1 MINVL
6 YITSTLKRS
15 GPSNQLFNIINNL
28 DKSKYKPLVLTLSP
42 EESDT
47 LISKYEKNNIRVI
60 SLGLSRIK
68 GLLYS
73 VYKVKKVIVD
83 ENIDIV
89 HTQGLRADIISSKIN
104 LDIIKFATIRNY
116 PQLDFVMT
124 YGVLKGKLFTYFQ
137 VKSLRKLHKCVGVSN
152 AVADNLTKNFGLSN
166 VVSILNGVDSDHY
179 KPLCTEDR
187 TELQEKLNIDDK
199 RINIFTTLGS
209 DERKNSEIVAK
220 ACAMLKDDPRFY
232 FIFAGEGKQS
242 SICKSI
248 THDNNSRYVG
258 RVTNVAEYL
267 KSTDLFVSASRA
279 EGMPNAVLEALST
292 DLPCILSD
300 IPPHIELK
308 KIASD
313 FVEVFNIDSAEDLKG
328 KILNYGKLNRENKN
342 INTTSARDI
351 VLRELSDRVMSM
363 KYQNLY
369 SSYI

>member
-1 MINVL
+1 MINLL

-28 DKSKYKPLVLTLSP
+28 DKSKYNPLVLTLSP

-47 LISKYEKNNIRVI
+47 LISKYEQNDIRVI
-60 SLGLSRIK
+60 SLGLSRIE
-68 GLLYS
+68 GLFYS
-73 VYKVKKVIVD
+73 VSQVKKIIAG

-89 HTQGLRADIISSKIN
+89 HTQGLRADIISSKIDLN
-104 LDIIKFATIRNY
+104 IIKLATIRNY

-124 YGVLKGKLFTYFQ
+124 YGVLKGKLFTRLQ
-137 VKSLRKLHKCVGVSN
+137 VKALRKLHKCVGVSN
-152 AVADNLTKNFGLSN
+152 AVADNLTKNFGLNN

-179 KPLCTEDR
+179 KPLCAEDR
-187 TELQEKLNIDDK
+187 SELQETLNIDVK
-199 RINIFTTLGS
+199 KINIFTTLGS

-220 ACAMLKDDPRFY
+220 ACAMLKDDSRFY
-232 FIFAGEGKQS
+232 FIFAGEGSQS

-248 THDNNSRYVG
+248 THENNARYVG
-258 RVTNVAEYL
+258 RINNVAEYL
-267 KSTDLFVSASRA
+267 KSTDLFISASRA

-292 DLPCILSD
+292 DLHCILSD

-313 FVEVFNIDSAEDLKG
+313 FVEIFNLNSAEDLKE
-328 KILNYGKLNRENKN
+328 KILKYGDLNHESKN
-342 INTTSARDI
+342 INATSARDI

-363 KYQNLY
+363 KYQGLY
-369 SSYI
+369 TSHI